1 MKETETLMWKERM
14 EKKGSL
20 GIYKASKKE
29 IRKEN
34 FYDNNKGSAL
44 LFEARA
50 GCLRTRTYMSKYS
63 SQDET
68 CVVCGRDKETID
80 HIVIGCQK
88 IQPDRIGGKVLLPE
102 ALGFAIDGSI
112 NWSAVGITKQRLEYW
127 WKKSRE
133 VDKITSQP
141 GVAAGQN

>member
-1 MKETETLMWKERM
+1 MKETKTLMWKERM

-50 GCLRTRTYMSKYS
+50 GCLSNLH
-63 SQDET
+63 ET
-68 CVVCGRDKETID
+68 FVTG
-80 HIVIGCQK
+80 
-88 IQPDRIGGKVLLPE
+88 
-102 ALGFAIDGSI
+102 
-112 NWSAVGITKQRLEYW
+112 
-127 WKKSRE
+127 
-133 VDKITSQP
+133 
-141 GVAAGQN
+141 